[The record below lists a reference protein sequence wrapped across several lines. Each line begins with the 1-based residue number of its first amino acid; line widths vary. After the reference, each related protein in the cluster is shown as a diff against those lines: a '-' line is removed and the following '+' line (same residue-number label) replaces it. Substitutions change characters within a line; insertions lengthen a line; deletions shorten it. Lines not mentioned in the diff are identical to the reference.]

1 MKSIQRIMA
10 AILALGFLVGTYSG
24 VKASLGLA
32 PATAGAVY
40 YVSQTGS
47 GTTCSSTSPCSLST
61 GLSKV
66 QAGDTLTIQGTLTD
80 AVTISKNGTST
91 ARINITGGKI
101 AASQSVA
108 EALLVTGSFL
118 NVSNLDVSGG
128 LSFGLRVKGHDIT
141 LANVSVHDS
150 VWENRIGSACRTDM
164 TSGWGRG
171 LTFAPSTYNI
181 EVSGGSVY
189 NNCGEGVSFTQ
200 NNSSYMHGT
209 RIYDNFSR
217 NVYIGNSTGTTI
229 ESITSYYSNPNFYRN
244 GKPGRCLGLAIET
257 TNYSTYGNMMR
268 DATIRGNQFSDCQG
282 INFYA
287 EVANQYPTNV
297 LVENNTFTRV
307 ASPQVDIPGTN
318 IVIRNNTVTNDTA
331 PAPTQTAAPTTA
343 PTIPPTI
350 APTLAPTLAPSL
362 APTIAPTLA
371 PTLAPP
377 SAPTLAPTTAPTSAP
392 TLAPTSVV
400 NVAPTSQSTTVSGT
414 TFDDKNPAFNYSSGW
429 KNVNSDLAH
438 SGSFHQTSK
447 NGSQVIFQFTGS
459 SFSVL
464 YKGGPAF
471 RKFDVFVDGV
481 KVGTIDQQRTAI
493 SYSLRWDYR
502 GTLTNTTHSLNLVF
516 IATKSTQKGSVDAVI
531 VR

>member
-47 GTTCSSTSPCSLST
+47 GTTCSSTSPCSLSI

-128 LSFGLRVKGHDIT
+128 LSFGVRVKGHDIT

-189 NNCGEGVSFTQ
+189 NNCGEGVGFTQ
-200 NNSSYMHGT
+200 NNSSHMHGT

-297 LVENNTFTRV
+297 LVENNTFVRV
-307 ASPQVDIPGTN
+307 PSPQVNIPGTN
-318 IVIRNNTVTNDTA
+318 IVVRNNTVTNDTA
-331 PAPTQTAAPTTA
+331 PAPTTA
-343 PTIPPTI
+343 PTI
-350 APTLAPTLAPSL
+350 

-371 PTLAPP
+371 PTIAPTLVP
-377 SAPTLAPTTAPTSAP
+377 TLAPTLAPTLVP
-392 TLAPTSVV
+392 TLAPTFAPTI
-400 NVAPTSQSTTVSGT
+400 APTSKATLEPTGVVDVLPTPQGTAVSGT
-414 TFDDKNPAFNYSSGW
+414 TFDDKDPSFNYSTGW
-429 KNVNSDLAH
+429 KNVNSDLAY

-464 YKGGPAF
+464 FKGGPAF
-471 RKFDVFVDGV
+471 RKFDVFVDGI
-481 KVGTIDQQRTAI
+481 KVGTIDQQRAAV
-493 SYSLRWDYR
+493 SYSLRWDYP
-502 GTLTNTTHSLNLVF
+502 GTLANTTHSLNLVF

-531 VR
+531 AR